1 MELRASA
8 YSGAGNLK
16 EADELRDG
24 ADDGVVADRQ
34 GVGPCLLCGRK
45 FSRGGLEFNPPDT
58 AIGHHDRPVWIASL
72 GISRIK
78 MMIEGEDVAL
88 VFEEHED
95 LARVLLKSALVD
107 GYGWRE

>member
-8 YSGAGNLK
+8 YPGAGDLK

-58 AIGHHDRPVWIASL
+58 AIGHDDRPVRVAGL
-72 GISRIK
+72 RAAGVVGVV
-78 MMIEGEDVAL
+78 EGEDVAL

-107 GYGWRE
+107 GDGGRE